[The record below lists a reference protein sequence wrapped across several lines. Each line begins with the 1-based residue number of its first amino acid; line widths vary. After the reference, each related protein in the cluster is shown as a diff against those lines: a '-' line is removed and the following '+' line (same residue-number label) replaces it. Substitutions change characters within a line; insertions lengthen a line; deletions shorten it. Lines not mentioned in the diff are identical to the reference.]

1 MTQQT
6 GGEVWTRKDGLFA
19 PKPIPTSR
27 DFGEMIHREVM
38 AFGFWKKE
46 SAVQQV
52 NPVTPI
58 NLQPV
63 EM

>member
-1 MTQQT
+1 
-6 GGEVWTRKDGLFA
+6 
-19 PKPIPTSR
+19 
-27 DFGEMIHREVM
+27 MIHRKVM
-38 AFGFWKKE
+38 VFGFWKKE